1 MIKDALTRRSPSQ
14 GDRSK
19 RRIGALAGTAVL
31 AAAGGVIMAAG
42 PASAQLTTTCVG
54 TADSVTIPGDLV
66 VAKNTTCELT
76 NVTVTGNAKVATG
89 ANLIISNSTLQGT
102 VTVAANGYFDSTGSS
117 VAGNVK
123 LNGAYGAY
131 LDTTTLSTSVVS
143 NAGSDD
149 SIQTF
154 VYLTGSNVT
163 KGVTANTGDNLL
175 ADSTVGT
182 AVTADSA
189 DYFDV
194 DNSTVG
200 GKLTVTNAAEGSAVT
215 DSEVYGDVTY
225 TGNSTVIQL
234 GGNAPVATS
243 TGSNYFDKDVTI
255 SNNTADISLVQNI
268 IRGDLSGT
276 GNDPA
281 PTLGDGNRVR
291 GTISGQFAGDSGAS
305 TNAVAGKSKL
315 STLAS
320 TKSASHASQL
330 QAQVSQRRGA
340 AESSAAAAGPAQIAS

>member
-1 MIKDALTRRSPSQ
+1 MIKDALTRRGSSD
-14 GDRSK
+14 GERSK

-76 NVTVTGNAKVATG
+76 NVTVTGNAKVAAG

-117 VAGNVK
+117 VAGNVR

-131 LDTTTLSTSVVS
+131 LDTSTLSTSVVS

-154 VYLTGSNVT
+154 VYLTGSNVA
-163 KGVTANTGDNLL
+163 KGVTAKTGDNLL

-182 AVTADSA
+182 AVNADGV

-200 GKLTVTNAAEGSAVT
+200 GKLTVTGAAEGSAVT

-234 GGNAPVATS
+234 GGDAPVATS
-243 TGSNYFDKDVTI
+243 TGSNYFDKNVTI
-255 SNNTADISLVQNI
+255 SDNTADITLVQNI

-291 GTISGQFAGDSGAS
+291 GTISGQFGGMSTESLAGS
-305 TNAVAGKSKL
+305 SKV

-330 QAQVSQRRGA
+330 QSQVSQRRGA
-340 AESSAAAAGPAQIAS
+340 AENAAAAAGPARVAS